1 MSIKTVTAEQ
11 VVQETAD
18 IITGKRTVRE
28 VNENNKSE
36 ESIRQEALTV
46 VERSKIVKIVDQNTY
61 TDASIL
67 LLDVI
72 MPLRRK
78 WNNFWY
84 GVDDG
89 PVPLAYKAYK
99 SVLGKFNEADKPLE
113 DAEMRV
119 KSAIG
124 IWEEEQKR
132 KQQEL
137 QREAERAARKAE
149 EEARQNAAAVAEDS
163 GASEEEVAA
172 IVEAPI
178 LAVAQPVAPT
188 YQKAAG
194 ISNRENYKAR
204 VTDIKKLC
212 AAVAKGLVPVSYVE
226 PNMTALNAR
235 AKADKLT
242 MNVPGVVAYNDPIV
256 AGRKK

>member
-1 MSIKTVTAEQ
+1 MSVAAVMPNEEAIK
-11 VVQETAD
+11 
-18 IITGKRTVRE
+18 
-28 VNENNKSE
+28 
-36 ESIRQEALTV
+36 QEALTV
-46 VERSKIVKIVDQNTY
+46 VERSKIVKIIDQNSY

-78 WNNFWY
+78 WKNFWY
-84 GVDDG
+84 GSDDG

-113 DAEMRV
+113 DAERSV
-119 KSAIG
+119 KSAIAV
-124 IWEEEQKR
+124 WDAEQERKR
-132 KQQEL
+132 QEL

-149 EEARQNAAAVAEDS
+149 EEVRQNAAAVAEDS
-163 GASEEEVAA
+163 GASEEEVAS

-194 ISNRENYKAR
+194 VSTRENWSAR
-204 VTDIKKLC
+204 LVDIKKLC
-212 AAVAKGLVPVSYVE
+212 LAVAKGTVPVSYVE
-226 PNMTALNAR
+226 ANMVALNAR
-235 AKADKLT
+235 AKADRAT
-242 MNVPGVVAYNDPIV
+242 MNVPGVVAQNIPV
-256 AGRKK
+256 VSGRSK